1 MKTHI
6 SHNLTLLLGALAL
19 SASCFHARSLD
30 FHVSNAQGLQSALFA
45 AANNGLDNSIYLTN
59 GYYQGN
65 FDYNSSLAKNLTLL
79 ADPGVA
85 KTQITIDSGGFG
97 SAMSITISGSFSN
110 SITVQ
115 GMTFRRNCYNIN
127 IGGLQI
133 SGANSAILVS
143 DCQFLSPSNSSCI
156 GLNITAGLNATVT
169 NCDAEGIPGGN
180 CGTGISITGVTDSV
194 AVLNSTVNNNGS
206 AWGVYGAPYPTDC
219 PGLSV
224 SGASVVSITGC
235 LFSGNMNY
243 GYESTNETG
252 VGGGAY
258 LSGGTLTLIGNNFN
272 GNASDDGGAGA
283 YCQGTTVSLTNNS
296 FTENASIYGYAI
308 GAGGGVYCSA
318 TTLTLSANTFT
329 ANTNSGEGIAG
340 GAYCSGTFLTLSSNT
355 FTGNWAINGN
365 GENNLGGGAYCSGA
379 NLTFSGNT
387 FISNSAPGF
396 RARGGGA
403 YCITSV
409 SLSLSNNTFSGNSS
423 HFGGGVCC
431 TAYATSLVLRNMFQY
446 NTAVW
451 GGGLALEGITINLL
465 DNLVVNN
472 AATTSVAEGGGIWVG
487 LGAKLN
493 MINNTVTGNSST
505 SSGGG
510 VAYAVTGTVELLNVY
525 NNIIWGNVA
534 SVNGS
539 DVWISGTGKER
550 VFCNNDADGFFGIW
564 DLFDKNLDVDP
575 QFVDPADG
583 NYRLQNWSPC
593 IKAGN
598 TGAPSIP
605 VTDFDGNPRIMGGT
619 VDLGCYELGGVPAP
633 VAVSISLSPSGGVML
648 QWPSTVGTTY
658 TIQKSTNLTQDFQTL
673 KSAQPATPPL
683 NTFSDAFNEGKGATF
698 YRIIIQ

>member
-45 AANNGLDNSIYLTN
+45 AANNVLDNSIYLTN

-97 SAMSITISGSFSN
+97 SAMSITISGSLSN
-110 SITVQ
+110 SIMVQ
-115 GMTFRRNCYNIN
+115 GMTFRRNCDNIN

-133 SGANSAILVS
+133 AGANSAILVS

-156 GLNITAGLNATVT
+156 GLNITSGLNATVT
-169 NCDAEGIPGGN
+169 NCAAEGIPGGN

-206 AWGVYGAPYPTDC
+206 AWGIYGAPYPSDC
-219 PGLSV
+219 PGLYV

-258 LSGGTLTLIGNNFN
+258 LSGGTLTLIGNDFN

-340 GAYCSGTFLTLSSNT
+340 GAYCSGTFLRACLKTRLLPAETPEHETNHGQIDHGLAGFGLPFVVAVEPPITSEPTEGSFDYPSSRQHLEPVE
-355 FTGNWAINGN
+355 FVSLHDF
-365 GENNLGGGAYCSGA
+365 E
-379 NLTFSGNT
+379 
-387 FISNSAPGF
+387 SATPHSQGPF
-396 RARGGGA
+396 HQRARV
-403 YCITSV
+403 TPV
-409 SLSLSNNTFSGNSS
+409 
-423 HFGGGVCC
+423 
-431 TAYATSLVLRNMFQY
+431 RPD
-446 NTAVW
+446 
-451 GGGLALEGITINLL
+451 AL
-465 DNLVVNN
+465 
-472 AATTSVAEGGGIWVG
+472 
-487 LGAKLN
+487 
-493 MINNTVTGNSST
+493 
-505 SSGGG
+505 
-510 VAYAVTGTVELLNVY
+510 
-525 NNIIWGNVA
+525 
-534 SVNGS
+534 
-539 DVWISGTGKER
+539 
-550 VFCNNDADGFFGIW
+550 
-564 DLFDKNLDVDP
+564 DP
-575 QFVDPADG
+575 PSC
-583 NYRLQNWSPC
+583 RLTEEIRQQM
-593 IKAGN
+593 
-598 TGAPSIP
+598 PS
-605 VTDFDGNPRIMGGT
+605 
-619 VDLGCYELGGVPAP
+619 
-633 VAVSISLSPSGGVML
+633 AVSILNVGGQYRNQQEQANSIHQDVALASVDFLARVVASLVAALCAFDTLAVDDPRAGLGIAPGCLANVLAQMRVNRHPKPIVFPQPEVVIDGPPPSKVRGKIAPLAAGFGEVEDAVEQIPKGVL
-648 QWPSTVGTTY
+648 SWPPSLAGLGKTVVDQLPFGVRKVRSITH
-658 TIQKSTNLTQDFQTL
+658 
-673 KSAQPATPPL
+673 PHL
-683 NTFSDAFNEGKGATF
+683 NGEM
-698 YRIIIQ
+698 